1 MLEMPVLF
9 DVGSERSFIT
19 EEAVQQLGIESA
31 RKEPLIVD
39 GFGGMNT
46 MRCTSARIKLK
57 MRRTDGRFFTMFANS
72 VPKLVS
78 EIAVA
83 KLTGKML
90 RQIGS
95 TQSTSLPTVTV
106 KPQILVGADYFHEI
120 FRESASTKL
129 PSGFHLLRT
138 CLGDMV
144 SGKGRSKWYRA
155 PSKILP
161 KASNRYCCN
170 VAKTKDKILFVHP
183 RSREIKTTSEEIN
196 CGAVRTKQDRR
207 IVEKWTREIEKEE
220 SIFDAPP
227 LPDIS
232 EERLQW
238 VLGMIEKNHQAWEQ
252 SAEEKGKSMVD
263 SVRDDAEEI
272 IEAASEAIEKSSVT
286 LAKELEDRL
295 ALAMDDRGSDRRRI
309 SNRVCRSDIPLPT
322 VRPVLHKILP
332 CTVPTQGKK
341 IERSST

>member
-1 MLEMPVLF
+1 MASTAFQASLEVKSNMLKAAATSVRFPDLRELAAAPDPQAAFRTALLQVEAATRKMERHISGVEGHHTAWLDYIKQLRTAAERANEASTYQTVTEAPDNFLTLLGEARDVL
-9 DVGSERSFIT
+9 DDLIT
-19 EEAVQQLGIESA
+19 
-31 RKEPLIVD
+31 
-39 GFGGMNT
+39 
-46 MRCTSARIKLK
+46 
-57 MRRTDGRFFTMFANS
+57 
-72 VPKLVS
+72 
-78 EIAVA
+78 A
-83 KLTGKML
+83 KLNL
-90 RQIGS
+90 ELQIA
-95 TQSTSLPTVTV
+95 P
-106 KPQILVGADYFHEI
+106 P
-120 FRESASTKL
+120 
-129 PSGFHLLRT
+129 
-138 CLGDMV
+138 V
-144 SGKGRSKWYRA
+144 S
-155 PSKILP
+155 PI
-161 KASNRYCCN
+161 
-170 VAKTKDKILFVHP
+170 
-183 RSREIKTTSEEIN
+183 
-196 CGAVRTKQDRR
+196 RTKQDRR